1 MITVVLPAY
10 NEEESIIP
18 LIESIQKTAKK
29 RWLEKVT
36 IIIVDDGSVD
46 KTAEKIAAL
55 HDETVV
61 LVEHEVNKGLGEAI
75 KTGLFHAVNFSP
87 EVDIVITMDSDNTH
101 PPGLITNMIM
111 KLDEGNDVV
120 VASRYR
126 SGARTIGVQ
135 KYRQFL
141 SFGMS
146 ILFQILLPVAG
157 VRDYSSGFRA
167 YRANLL
173 REAFEK
179 WGDDFVSE
187 PGFSCMVDILLKLN
201 RLDAIAN
208 EVPLILRYD
217 QKSGKSKMN
226 VVKTVKDTLALA
238 FRERFRKN

>member
-10 NEEESIIP
+10 NEEKSIVP

-36 IIIVDDGSVD
+36 IIIVDDGSAD
-46 KTAEKIAAL
+46 KTAKKVAAL
-55 HDETVV
+55 QDEQVV
-61 LVEHEVNKGLGEAI
+61 LIKHEENKGLGEAI

-87 EVDIVITMDSDNTH
+87 DVDIVITMDSDNTH

-126 SGARTIGVQ
+126 SGARTIGV
-135 KYRQFL
+135 KRYRQFL

-146 ILFQILLPVAG
+146 ILFQILLPVTG

-167 YRANLL
+167 YRADLL
-173 REAFEK
+173 RQAFEK

-217 QKSGKSKMN
+217 HKSDKSKMN
-226 VVKTVKDTLALA
+226 VAKTIKDTLSLA
-238 FRERFRKN
+238 FRERFAQK